1 MGCWGMGIA
10 QSDEFCE
17 IYDRFMDAYNEGLP
31 VADISAK
38 ILAEY
43 HKEFSDDN
51 GILHDVYFALAKAE
65 WICCEQSQNI
75 LTRVQEIIESQ
86 ANITFYRELE
96 VSEADLKLRAKN
108 LSAFWT
114 KLQTPRVKPKP
125 RRSSPSNQ
133 DKELPPV
140 EVGDCYAYK
149 FEEGYR
155 VAIILDRYFVSKCE
169 CVLVCVLKNT
179 YKKNNLRDIDYLH
192 EPYGFINGFHGNEF
206 LGKSSIRKIDNLLL
220 PADLKKQLFGD
231 LLLLGLKKSFK
242 AAMSN
247 NPHQTLSDIFTLLS
261 IDYTT

>member
-31 VADISAK
+31 VAEISVK

-43 HKEFSDDN
+43 HEEFSDDD

-65 WICCEQSQNI
+65 WICCEQSQYI

-86 ANITFYRELE
+86 ANITFYRELGA
-96 VSEADLKLRAKN
+96 SEADLKLRAKN
-108 LSAFWT
+108 LAAFWA
-114 KLQTPRVKPKP
+114 KLQTPRTKPKP
-125 RRSSPSNQ
+125 RRSSLSSQ
-133 DKELPPV
+133 VKELPPV

-155 VAIILDRYFVSKCE
+155 VVIILDRYFVSKCE

-179 YKKNNLRDIDYLH
+179 YKKTVCEILIIYMNPMVLLTASMGTNFSGNPVSARLARFYCLRI
-192 EPYGFINGFHGNEF
+192 
-206 LGKSSIRKIDNLLL
+206 
-220 PADLKKQLFGD
+220 
-231 LLLLGLKKSFK
+231 
-242 AAMSN
+242 
-247 NPHQTLSDIFTLLS
+247 
-261 IDYTT
+261 